1 MEPAPSPAPSGSPAS
16 TASAPAATASAPP
29 LTLVASH
36 VTVTYPNG
44 HTALRDASFQLQ
56 GGTICALVGVNGSG
70 KSTLFK
76 ALMGFVSPS
85 SGQVAINAAP
95 VRAAQRR
102 SWVAYVPQAEE
113 VDWTFPVSVHD
124 VVMMG
129 RYGYM
134 NFMRQPKAADRA
146 AVEESLRRVGLWD
159 FRDRQIGELSG
170 GQKKRV
176 FVARALAQ
184 RGRIILL
191 DEPFT
196 GVDVQTEEAII
207 TLLRELRAEGCLILV
222 STHNLGSVPE
232 FCDQV
237 VLINRTVL
245 AYGPTAAVFT
255 PANLTHAFGGTLRH
269 FNIEKST
276 VNVHD
281 GHQITVLTDDERPLV
296 LGKSGHLEYLDR
308 AGREKLISE
317 REKEAE
323 SP

>member
-1 MEPAPSPAPSGSPAS
+1 MPNPA
-16 TASAPAATASAPP
+16 P
-29 LTLVASH
+29 LTLEAIDVA
-36 VTVTYPNG
+36 VTYPNG
-44 HTALRDASFQLQ
+44 NTALHHASFRLA

-76 ALMGFVSPS
+76 ALMGFVTPTQGRVEID
-85 SGQVAINAAP
+85 GQP
-95 VRAAQRR
+95 VRAAQRA

-113 VDWTFPVSVHD
+113 VDWSFPVSVSD

-134 NFMRQPKAADRA
+134 NFLRIPRAADRA
-146 AVEESLRRVGLWD
+146 AVEESLRRVGMWEY
-159 FRDRQIGELSG
+159 RDRQIGELSG

-184 RGRIILL
+184 RGRVILL

-196 GVDVQTEEAII
+196 GVDVKTEEAIVG
-207 TLLRELRAEGCLILV
+207 LLGELRAEGRLILV

-245 AYGPTAAVFT
+245 AFGPTAQVFT
-255 PANLTHAFGGTLRH
+255 AENLTHAFGGALRH
-269 FNIEKST
+269 FDLSQST
-276 VNVHD
+276 VHDHD
-281 GHQITVLTDDERPLV
+281 GRHVTVLTDDERPLV
-296 LGKSGHLEYLDR
+296 LGRHGHLEYLDR
-308 AGREKLISE
+308 TGREKLISD
-317 REKEAE
+317 REIE
-323 SP
+323 SDDQKTPGKS

>member
-1 MEPAPSPAPSGSPAS
+1 MDPAS
-16 TASAPAATASAPP
+16 SPTPAASALPAAFAAHAESP
-29 LTLVASH
+29 LTLVARN

-44 HTALRDASFQLQ
+44 HTALSDASFQLT

-76 ALMGFVSPS
+76 ALMGFVTPTT
-85 SGQVAINAAP
+85 GAVTINAEP
-95 VRAAQRR
+95 VRAAQRC

-134 NFMRQPKAADRA
+134 NFMRQPKAVDRA

-196 GVDVQTEEAII
+196 GVDVKTEEAII
-207 TLLRELRAEGCLILV
+207 ILLRELRAEGRLILV

-245 AYGPTAAVFT
+245 AYGPTAEVFT
-255 PANLTHAFGGTLRH
+255 PENLTHAFGGTLRH
-269 FNIEKST
+269 FNIEQST